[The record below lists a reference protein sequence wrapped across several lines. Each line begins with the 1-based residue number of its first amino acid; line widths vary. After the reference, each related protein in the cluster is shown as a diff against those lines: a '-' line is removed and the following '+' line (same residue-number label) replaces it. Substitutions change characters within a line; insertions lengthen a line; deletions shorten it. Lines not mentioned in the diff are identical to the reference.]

1 MNCISMHFI
10 AIAMANF
17 SGCVQPL
24 ELNGALKWTTGII
37 QTAVTNALKMIYHP
51 PSRRH
56 ESHIM

>member
-1 MNCISMHFI
+1 
-10 AIAMANF
+10 MANF